1 MGPGQWKDHPSIPT
15 DDLKYVLVTKG
26 DRSKGTAGSGRHT
39 SHGPVALHV
48 LVRILQFDRLIII
61 KDRFLFPLPQLT
73 DDKSTPLVDLT
84 PFASNCV

>member
-1 MGPGQWKDHPSIPT
+1 MGPGQWKDHPSISA

-39 SHGPVALHV
+39 SHGPAALNV

-61 KDRFLFPLPQLT
+61 NDIFLFPLPNLLT
-73 DDKSTPLVDLT
+73 TNPRR
-84 PFASNCV
+84 